1 MSYEVRLKTIDQVKY
16 MIRYHLENNTNEGFE
31 VIDNIAELV
40 VDKYPGIWD
49 RWNVLDLL
57 LVSSEF
63 KLFVNN
69 DNEHLV
75 KIKEVKI

>member
-16 MIRYHLENNTNEGFE
+16 MIRYHLQNNTIEGSE

-57 LVSSEF
+57 LVTKEF

-69 DNEHLV
+69 ENEHLV
-75 KIKEVKI
+75 KLRS